1 MAAARAALAALHS
14 GMTIGLGSGRAV
26 AAVIALAA
34 QRWPSGPP
42 LLAVVASSATDALA
56 RAAGFAVVSLDELDL
71 KRGGSGDT
79 GGIVAGRGS
88 SSGLAGVSA
97 DPAGRSGRP
106 PLLDLAVDGADEV
119 DPRLDLIKGG
129 GGALLREKLV
139 ARAAGRFLI
148 VVEHD
153 KVVTR
158 LGERHALPVEIV
170 RFGWRETRRA
180 LLDLVPAAQLRH
192 GQDGQSF
199 VTDEGHFILDCTLAI
214 AVMAGPAPTSGQA
227 LVAPSPPGSSHCPA
241 WSTTVSFSAWPTR
254 CSWATPTA
262 RSSGWCEAPLVDG
275 LDSLRRALRGLRIH
289 GLDGE
294 RRAVAHKGV
303 GCYRPCA
310 VERATVGRTS
320 VGGNGWRRSAGN
332 PVPTAGLRA
341 RLSQSSAPAVA
352 GGYTSARRESLVHR
366 ILARLWIIKPSDA
379 LGGENPTGVAEA
391 YKHTPMNHSDVH

>member
-1 MAAARAALAALHS
+1 MTGVDGPHAADGAESLEAAQARAAEARTAAARAAVAELHG

-88 SSGLAGVSA
+88 GGGLAGVSA

-119 DPRLDLIKGG
+119 DSRLDLIKGG

-170 RFGWRETRRA
+170 PFGWRETRRA
-180 LLDLVPAAQLRH
+180 LLDLVPEAQLRR
-192 GQDGQSF
+192 GQDGQNF
-199 VTDEGHFILDCTLAI
+199 VTDEGHFILDCQLASGDREAGGGASRAYPAGEGVANAGDATESGEGGEGRQALATLA
-214 AVMAGPAPTSGQA
+214 TA
-227 LVAPSPPGSSHCPA
+227 LKSLPG
-241 WSTTVSFSAWPTR
+241 VV
-254 CSWATPTA
+254 
-262 RSSGWCEAPLVDG
+262 E
-275 LDSLRRALRGLRIH
+275 H
-289 GLDGE
+289 GLFLGMADEVVVGHGDGQ
-294 RRAVAHKGV
+294 
-303 GCYRPCA
+303 
-310 VERATVGRTS
+310 VERLVRGA
-320 VGGNGWRRSAGN
+320 
-332 PVPTAGLRA
+332 A
-341 RLSQSSAPAVA
+341 R
-352 GGYTSARRESLVHR
+352 
-366 ILARLWIIKPSDA
+366 
-379 LGGENPTGVAEA
+379 
-391 YKHTPMNHSDVH
+391 